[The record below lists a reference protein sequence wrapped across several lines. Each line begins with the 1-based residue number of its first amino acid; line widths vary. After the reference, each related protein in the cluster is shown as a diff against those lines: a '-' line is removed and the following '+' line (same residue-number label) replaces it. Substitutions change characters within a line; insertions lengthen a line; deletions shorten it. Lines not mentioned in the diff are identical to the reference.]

1 MYLYTVQVWSFSESK
16 SSFHSPCSHM
26 FPNIIWHW
34 VFITR
39 AWNEI
44 SQSWL
49 LEINMWAPITL
60 DITMKYDWE
69 KSVSMP
75 DKYSQIATSHR
86 PLILTCQLQKLP
98 HGATDWARQY
108 KPSPTSSILS
118 QTHVSSIFHCSSVY
132 LLTSIVYL
140 TLFFSSCVA
149 VESRKPQLVTLSSMT
164 LCATL
169 LTLMQYLFFSSS
181 LYPLAFLFYI

>member
-1 MYLYTVQVWSFSESK
+1 
-16 SSFHSPCSHM
+16 
-26 FPNIIWHW
+26 
-34 VFITR
+34 
-39 AWNEI
+39 
-44 SQSWL
+44 
-49 LEINMWAPITL
+49 
-60 DITMKYDWE
+60 MKYDWE

-118 QTHVSSIFHCSSVY
+118 QTHVSSIFQRSSVY

-140 TLFFSSCVA
+140 TLFFSRCVA
-149 VESRKPQLVTLSSMT
+149 VESRKPQLVIVLDDFVCKSYNSHAI
-164 LCATL
+164 LVFLL
-169 LTLMQYLFFSSS
+169 LTASICFFYFIFSINNSS
-181 LYPLAFLFYI
+181 FLCDSPFALLWNTVAVPVQTFPVVFCITASILLGNIS